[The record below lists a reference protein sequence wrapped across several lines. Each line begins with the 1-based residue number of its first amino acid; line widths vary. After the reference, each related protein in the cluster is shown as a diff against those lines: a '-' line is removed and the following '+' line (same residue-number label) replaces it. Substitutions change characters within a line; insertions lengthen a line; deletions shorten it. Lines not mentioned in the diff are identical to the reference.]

1 MEKGRAMGTA
11 RANRTPADFENVVS
25 ITLFNRYRAYLASLP
40 SPGGNGCHPALLGA
54 ANLGIIA
61 GVTPEQIFSDL
72 KAAIP
77 AGKRPVANREIM
89 DAVNRAVG
97 DHEAGQ
103 PVCAPRP
110 EPAVN
115 DGAAILHK
123 LIASGSGASEADL
136 WEASPIRVDWP
147 PEEDAVHIL
156 QALYSKDDLLFIG
169 ERQEPGIIGKTIRTR
184 AEWVERLSQGGET
197 APYIIPNPLSG
208 KPAEKK
214 GGGMTLR
221 GDLNVSDFRLCV
233 AEFDALDRDSQLAFW
248 SAVKLPIVALIDS
261 AGKSI
266 HGWLDV
272 RKLADVPALAD
283 WDRHI
288 RGRLYAEALIP
299 LGVDSACSNP
309 SRLSRLPGHFRAE
322 KQRRQRILYL
332 SPEGRRV
339 F

>member
-1 MEKGRAMGTA
+1 MKKQDGEAS
-11 RANRTPADFENVVS
+11 NPTPADFENVIS
-25 ITLFNRYRAYLASLP
+25 RTLFNRYQTYLISLP
-40 SPGGNGCHPALLGA
+40 SPGGNGCHVALLGA
-54 ANLGIIA
+54 ANLGIMA
-61 GVTPEQIFSDL
+61 KVPPEQIFADL

-77 AGKRPVANREIM
+77 AGKRPVTNREIT
-89 DAVNRAVG
+89 DAINRAVQ
-97 DHEAGQ
+97 DHETGGALSD
-103 PVCAPRP
+103 APKP
-110 EPAVN
+110 EPVVN
-115 DGAAILHK
+115 DGAAIRHK
-123 LIASGSGASEADL
+123 LITSGTGASEADL
-136 WEASPIRVDWP
+136 WEASPVRADWP

-156 QALYSKDDLLFIG
+156 QALYGKDDLLFIG

-184 AEWVERLSQGGET
+184 AEWVEHLSQGGET
-197 APYIIPNPLSG
+197 ASYIIPNPLNG

-214 GGGMTLR
+214 GGDGMTLR

-233 AEFDALDRDSQLAFW
+233 AEFDALDRNSQLAFW

-272 RKLADVPALAD
+272 QKLADVPALAD